1 MKGLLASVTA
11 PAAAAEEEEDEGVW
25 MLLLLLLQVV
35 GRMMLRARLSG
46 CCRVS
51 IEA

>member
-1 MKGLLASVTA
+1 MLLLLLLLLLRL
-11 PAAAAEEEEDEGVW
+11 
-25 MLLLLLLQVV
+25 LLLLLLQVV

-51 IEA
+51 MEA